1 MHENSDLHELTAYGK
16 LFTKVILQ
24 KTAEFNILIG
34 LSLPNIKEGGC
45 AKKSLFLRMIG

>member
-1 MHENSDLHELTAYGK
+1 MQGISAYGK

-24 KTAEFNILIG
+24 KTDEFNILTG

-45 AKKSLFLRMIG
+45 AKKSFFLRMRG